1 MRQTTPDPT
10 STPLPPLPVFGGAR
24 RGSNPAADP
33 VEQEL
38 DDLLDPAVERA
49 PRLVQLLAH
58 LRSCV
63 TCHVTERR
71 AAGAPFDRVLL
82 EVRSLVREAEACEG
96 WRDASETLL
105 AQVAWWSI
113 NAYYDE
119 PELQHVADFH

>member
-1 MRQTTPDPT
+1 MRQTIADLAPPR
-10 STPLPPLPVFGGAR
+10 TPLLPGPVPAPAR
-24 RGSNPAADP
+24 RAPEIDAAVEPPADP
-33 VEQEL
+33 VAEPAARLFGFL
-38 DDLLDPAVERA
+38 D
-49 PRLVQLLAH
+49 H
-58 LRSCV
+58 LRASIGRYV
-63 TCHVTERR
+63 AERR
-71 AAGAPFDRVLL
+71 AAGAPLDRVLL